1 MSPGGGEG
9 AVTATASGNPDDA
22 PGICTGMGKNIWTT
36 SVQGLT
42 AGQAVNPPSRG
53 DAAWGAGHPGR
64 FPSPFLD
71 ELRWEGE
78 NLPAARDPGGSTCR
92 GSPGSRRYRLQH
104 VAWEAVSWLRA
115 PKLIIRVP
123 AHGLRLCQRRGA
135 SSERSAAPPPGTPLP
150 SPPYPAGC
158 RSTPRWVRW
167 GLPGVTSPNFGGV
180 GSVCGFA
187 RQVGTWRK
195 GTWRKGTLKVAS
207 GGVPCV
213 ARGRGANAVPR
224 DGQRGASLTPT

>member
-1 MSPGGGEG
+1 MPLIPECPHRFLPSLVFGPFPASSPGARQVSPGGGEG

-22 PGICTGMGKNIWTT
+22 PSICTGMGKNIWTT

-42 AGQAVNPPSRG
+42 AGQAVNSPSRG

-64 FPSPFLD
+64 FPSPFSD

-78 NLPAARDPGGSTCR
+78 NLPAARDPGGSTCQ

-123 AHGLRLCQRRGA
+123 AHGLRLYQRRGA
-135 SSERSAAPPPGTPLP
+135 SSEQSTAPPVHPTALSAVPSWMQEHPAVGALGSPWCHQSKLWRGLERSVDSPG
-150 SPPYPAGC
+150 G
-158 RSTPRWVRW
+158 W
-167 GLPGVTSPNFGGV
+167 GPG
-180 GSVCGFA
+180 
-187 RQVGTWRK
+187 
-195 GTWRKGTLKVAS
+195 
-207 GGVPCV
+207 
-213 ARGRGANAVPR
+213 GRGPGR
-224 DGQRGASLTPT
+224 RGC